1 MKKTLFKVIVYIFCV
16 FSIVE
21 LCAEEGMDDLE
32 KTNFLK
38 IERLKDDILALKD
51 QYKLLTE
58 QQRLNIEKKPESE
71 EESLDL
77 EAVSNLA
84 AGIYSALNTKINTL
98 NKDILLLKDQYKL
111 LSEEQAINTQEQS
124 ESKGGLDLEVE
135 FLMLKAKVNSLNDD
149 ISIGFTEEELEI
161 LSNDELIEIA
171 KEKGLEDILV
181 LDADGN
187 LQNKEEVIKLTA
199 STLKEQYELLKEQ
212 QKFNTQKINEL
223 FDMLAL
229 KFTKEAVK
237 EVVLDDKENEKKA
250 YQIYTDGRN
259 QFIAGDYDEA
269 IALFKSY
276 LDSFPNY
283 KNVADAKLWLGRA
296 YFANEQY
303 SQSKAIYLEF
313 QSENPQHAKYPDSM
327 YELSRVFFELRDI
340 EASKIML
347 IKMIE
352 KFPKHDLYKKAKQML
367 AELEELTVD
376 A

>member
-1 MKKTLFKVIVYIFCV
+1 MKKTFLKVIVYIFCV

-32 KTNFLK
+32 KKNFFK
-38 IERLKDDILALKD
+38 IERLEAEIILLKD

-58 QQRLNIEKKPESE
+58 QERLNIEKKSESE
-71 EESLDL
+71 VSPDL
-77 EAVSNLA
+77 KQVVIELA
-84 AGIYSALNTKINTL
+84 AGIYSTLNTKINSL

-111 LSEEQAINTQEQS
+111 LSEEQAINTQKQS

-135 FLMLKAKVNSLNDD
+135 FFMLNAKVNSLNDD
-149 ISIGFTEEELEI
+149 I
-161 LSNDELIEIA
+161 
-171 KEKGLEDILV
+171 
-181 LDADGN
+181 
-187 LQNKEEVIKLTA
+187 LTA
-199 STLKEQYELLKEQ
+199 STLKDQYELLKEEQ
-212 QKFNTQKINEL
+212 RLNTQKITEL
-223 FDMLAL
+223 FDMLEL

-237 EVVLDDKENEKKA
+237 EIVLDDKENEKKA
-250 YQIYTDGRN
+250 FQIYADGRN

-276 LDSFPNY
+276 LDSFPDY

-296 YFANEQY
+296 YFANELY

-313 QSENPQHAKYPDSM
+313 QSENLQHDKYPDSM
-327 YELSRVFFELRDI
+327 YELSRVFIELGEL
-340 EASKIML
+340 EASKTIL

-352 KFPKHDLYKKAKQML
+352 KFPTHDLYKKAKQML
-367 AELEELTVD
+367 SELEELTID

>member
-1 MKKTLFKVIVYIFCV
+1 MKNTLLKVIEYIFCV

-21 LCAEEGMDDLE
+21 LCAEENIDDLE
-32 KTNFLK
+32 KKNFFK
-38 IERLKDDILALKD
+38 IERLEAEIISLKD

-58 QQRLNIEKKPESE
+58 QQRLNIEKKSE
-71 EESLDL
+71 LEVTPDL
-77 EAVSNLA
+77 EQVVIELA
-84 AGIYSALNTKINTL
+84 AGIYSTLNTKINSL

-124 ESKGGLDLEVE
+124 ESKGGLDLEVA
-135 FLMLKAKVNSLNDD
+135 FFKLNAKVNSLNDD
-149 ISIGFTEEELEI
+149 IL
-161 LSNDELIEIA
+161 A
-171 KEKGLEDILV
+171 
-181 LDADGN
+181 
-187 LQNKEEVIKLTA
+187 
-199 STLKEQYELLKEQ
+199 LKDQYELLTEGQ
-212 QKFNTQKINEL
+212 RLNTQKITEL
-223 FDMLAL
+223 FDMLEL

-250 YQIYTDGRN
+250 FQIYTDGRN

-283 KNVADAKLWLGRA
+283 KNVSDAKLWLGRA
-296 YFANEQY
+296 YFANELY

-313 QSENPQHAKYPDSM
+313 QSENLQHAKYPDSM
-327 YELSRVFFELRDI
+327 YELSRVLFELRDI
-340 EASKIML
+340 EASKTML

-352 KFPKHDLYKKAKQML
+352 KFPTHDLYKKAKQML
-367 AELEELTVD
+367 TELEELTID